1 MILGIGNDLVDIRRI
16 ERTLGRFGARFI
28 ERVFTRVEREKS
40 EQRKN
45 NSASYAKR
53 FAAKEA
59 CAKALGTGFRQG
71 VFWRDLGVINLDSG
85 KPSMVL
91 TGGAAQRLASM
102 TPSGMK
108 AMIELSITDESSLV
122 EAIVIISA
130 IPESAPEDISSGKSV
145 MH

>member
-1 MILGIGNDLVDIRRI
+1 MHVRRL
-16 ERTLGRFGARFI
+16 ERTLDRFGTRFCERIFAADERARAQG
-28 ERVFTRVEREKS
+28 RADPART
-40 EQRKN
+40 
-45 NSASYAKR
+45 YAQC

-108 AMIELSITDESSLV
+108 AMIELSITDESSLA